1 MTDDTVVEFTG
12 EWHGADENTPEP
24 TEAEIQQAMD
34 EIDFER
40 LNSMVVSVLEY
51 LTVRAVVDAP
61 YYILTDDEKAIALF
75 AADDD
80 VKAVLSMLPDNFKC
94 MNDEINDFIENDEVV
109 DFITNADPGDEQPDE
124 PAS

>member
-24 TEAEIQQAMD
+24 TEAEIQQAME

-61 YYILTDDEKAIALF
+61 YYIMTDDKKAIALF
-75 AADDD
+75 AADAD
-80 VKAVLSMLPDNFKC
+80 VEAILSVLPDNFKC
-94 MNDEINDFIENDEVV
+94 MNDEID
-109 DFITNADPGDEQPDE
+109 DFITNADPGDEQDE
-124 PAS
+124 STSESE

>member
-12 EWHGADENTPEP
+12 EWQGADENTPEP
-24 TEAEIQQAMD
+24 TEAEIQQAME

-61 YYILTDDEKAIALF
+61 YYIMTDDKKAIALF
-75 AADDD
+75 AADAD
-80 VKAVLSMLPDNFKC
+80 VEAILSVLPDNFKC
-94 MNDEINDFIENDEVV
+94 MNDEIE
-109 DFITNADPGDEQPDE
+109 DFITNADPGDEQDE
-124 PAS
+124 STSESE